1 MSSTSHLQTTKG
13 GRIFKILE
21 ILFTALVTHTVYV
34 KTEIIENI
42 SVHSGLFRIIFL
54 CVCVFSRQSFAAI
67 HPGWYVYIPYF
78 MKGSG
83 EYFICRFSI
92 FRLAPLGFALCY
104 VYANECIN
112 AIPSLLHLNIYIF
125 FFIYRMVHPNI
136 SKVSDMWLNNSFV
149 VAVAF
154 DVDFLSKCLLSVFR
168 SEAMQTLW
176 QLDVWISPTH
186 KLANIYSMQ
195 INHNGKCIDFG
206 SYQRYQKLLK
216 PTGYLK
222 RKTWT
227 NSSYHMVYWIW
238 LPRM

>member
-1 MSSTSHLQTTKG
+1 MCVCFFEAIVCSNSSGLICLHSIFYE
-13 GRIFKILE
+13 RIWWIFYLSI
-21 ILFTALVTHTVYV
+21 FH
-34 KTEIIENI
+34 I
-42 SVHSGLFRIIFL
+42 SVGSSWVCLVL
-54 CVCVFSRQSFAAI
+54 CLCQ
-67 HPGWYVYIPYF
+67 WVYQRHTISTPF
-78 MKGSG
+78 KH
-83 EYFICRFSI
+83 I
-92 FRLAPLGFALCY
+92 L
-104 VYANECIN
+104 
-112 AIPSLLHLNIYIF
+112 F